1 MTRDE
6 RLDRVEHRLQ
16 RVSQVVTE
24 LLNGLGEQNLRV
36 RFIMEHFK
44 FERPAHGGLLV
55 GGKVEREVATLLDLY
70 LGGGRN
76 HVLALIQQELV
87 AAQAEAEAAR
97 AAQEG
102 TNGSTSA
109 GENGAQS
116 AEGDGAA
123 GEPADGEHAP
133 AARASAADGYPRRVR
148 PVAKASTH

>member
-6 RLDRVEHRLQ
+6 RLERVEHRQQ
-16 RVSQVVTE
+16 RLSEVMTE
-24 LLNGLGEQNLRV
+24 LLNSVGEQNLRV
-36 RFIMEHFK
+36 RFVMEHFK

-76 HVLALIQQELV
+76 QILAIIQQELL

-97 AAQEG
+97 LQQEG
-102 TNGSTSA
+102 TNGTPT

-116 AEGDGAA
+116 AEGDDAA
-123 GEPADGEHAP
+123 GEPATSERAP
-133 AARASAADGYPRRVR
+133 GARASAADGYPRRLR